1 MGRPADPEVEESGAD
16 HGPMRDRSTAAALVC
31 GIVGLATPLVGVV
44 PLVLFTRRDGDL
56 LPGFVVSLVGI
67 VLGATGVILGVI
79 ARRGVGARPDR
90 RRANA
95 GIWLGAAAVLAG
107 AILFVV
113 LVEAAVS
120 AFEF

>member
-1 MGRPADPEVEESGAD
+1 MTMPLAGA
-16 HGPMRDRSTAAALVC
+16 
-31 GIVGLATPLVGVV
+31 V

-56 LPGFVVSLVGI
+56 LPGFVVSLVGV
-67 VLGATGVILGVI
+67 VLGATGIVLGFVG
-79 ARRGVGARPDR
+79 RRDVEEGRDR

-95 GIWLGAAAVLAG
+95 GIWLGAAAVLAS

>member
-1 MGRPADPEVEESGAD
+1 
-16 HGPMRDRSTAAALVC
+16 MRDRSVAGALVC
-31 GIVGLATPLVGVV
+31 GIVGLGTPLVGAV

-67 VLGATGVILGVI
+67 VLGATGIILGVI
-79 ARRGVGARPDR
+79 GRRDVGAGPDR
-90 RRANA
+90 RRANV

>member
-1 MGRPADPEVEESGAD
+1 M
-16 HGPMRDRSTAAALVC
+16 
-31 GIVGLATPLVGVV
+31 

-56 LPGFVVSLVGI
+56 LPGFVVSLIAI
-67 VLGATGVILGVI
+67 VLGATGIVLGLFG
-79 ARRGVGARPDR
+79 RRDVGAGTDR

-95 GIWLGAAAVLAG
+95 GIWLGAAAVLAS

>member
-1 MGRPADPEVEESGAD
+1 MSRNGRA
-16 HGPMRDRSTAAALVC
+16 AAALVC
-31 GIVGLATPLVGVV
+31 GLVGSVVPLAGAV

-56 LPGFVVSLVGI
+56 LPAFVVSLLSI
-67 VLGATGVILGVI
+67 VLGAVGIAFGFA
-79 ARRGVGARPDR
+79 ARRDVEAGSDR

-95 GIWLGAAAVLAG
+95 GIWLGAAAILAG

>member
-1 MGRPADPEVEESGAD
+1 MATSSDDWAEGDGRPNK
-16 HGPMRDRSTAAALVC
+16 TAKAALVC
-31 GIVGLATPLVGVV
+31 GLAGLVVPLAGAV

-67 VLGATGVILGVI
+67 ILDATGIGLGFG
-79 ARRGVGARPDR
+79 ARRDVEAGPDR

-95 GIWLGAAAVLAG
+95 GIWLAAAAIPAG